1 MSKSTLSLIDK
12 QIMWSRLIA
21 VVEEQAQT
29 LQRTAFSTI
38 VRESG
43 DLAAGVFDAEG
54 RMLAQA
60 VTGTPGHINSMAL
73 AVGHVIAHYPIDTM
87 QPGDVFI
94 HNDPWLGTGHTND
107 FSLTTPCFRDGTLV
121 GFLACN
127 SHLMDI
133 GGLRDLT
140 SSTDVFMEGLY
151 LPILKIVR
159 AGVVDETL
167 MAVIRANTR
176 QPVETV
182 GDVYSLMNCNDV
194 GCTRLLEMMTE
205 FGLERLDELADYVI
219 DTSREAVRAE
229 IAKLPQGT
237 WRASMTIDGQDEPIE
252 LKAELTVS
260 DGHIHVDY
268 SGSSGM
274 TKRNFNVP
282 SCYALAYTS
291 YALGCIVARNIP
303 NNAGSLEPRTMSAPE
318 GSILNALKPAAVIAR
333 HLIGLMLPDLVFGC
347 LRQAIPDRVP
357 AEGSGVLWIVGA
369 SGPTTSPPR
378 FGEDFIV
385 SVVTTGGMGAL
396 PFRDGLSATGFPSG
410 VRGGPIE
417 IFESMS
423 TVIVWRK
430 EYRQDS
436 GGPGRARGGLGQVI
450 EMENGIPE
458 PFYFMGAYERVKFP
472 ARGFEG
478 GLPGAPGYVGL
489 TSGKALPT
497 KGRHLIAPGE
507 RALIMSPGGGGI
519 GDPGARDRA
528 LIESDLRNELI
539 SPQAA
544 RDNYG
549 LREVRA
555 GVAEPKSAREYQEG

>member
-1 MSKSTLSLIDK
+1 MDKPMNSSLIDT

-43 DLAAGVFDAEG
+43 DLAAGVFDAQG

-73 AVGHVIAHYPIDTM
+73 AVGHVIDHYPIATM

-94 HNDPWLGTGHTND
+94 HNDPWMGTGHTND
-107 FSLTTPCFRDGTLV
+107 ISLTTPCFRDDMLV

-133 GGLRDLT
+133 GGLIDRV

-151 LPILKIVR
+151 LPILKLVDG
-159 AGVVDETL
+159 GVLDETL

-194 GCTRLLEMMTE
+194 GCLRLLEMMDE
-205 FGLERLDELADYVI
+205 FALEELDELADHI
-219 DTSREAVRAE
+219 IETSREAVQAQ
-229 IAKLPQGT
+229 IAKLPKGT
-237 WRASMTIDGQDEPIE
+237 WHASLSLDGQGEPVE
-252 LKAELTVS
+252 LKAALTIS
-260 DGHIHVDY
+260 ENNIHVDY
-268 SGSSGM
+268 TGSAAM

-282 SCYALAYTS
+282 LCYTLAYTS
-291 YALGCIVARNIP
+291 YALGCIIARDIP
-303 NNAGSLEPRTMSAPE
+303 NNAGSLEPRTISAPE
-318 GSILNALKPAAVIAR
+318 GCILNAIKPVAVISR
-333 HLIGLMLPDLVFGC
+333 SQVGLMLPDLVFGC

-357 AEGSGVLWIVGA
+357 AENTCALWGITIL
-369 SGPTTSPPR
+369 GPKTSPPKVNER
-378 FGEDFIV
+378 FQV
-385 SVVTTGGMGAL
+385 QVTTTGGMGAL

-410 VRGGPIE
+410 VRGGSIE

-430 EYRQDS
+430 QYRQDS
-436 GGPGRARGGLGQVI
+436 GGAGRMRGGLGQDI
-450 EMENGIPE
+450 EMENGINE
-458 PFYFMGAYERVKFP
+458 AFLYNTTYERVDHP
-472 ARGFEG
+472 ARGVDG
-478 GLPGAPGYVGL
+478 GGAGAAGVIRL
-489 TSGKALPT
+489 RSGQHLAG
-497 KGRHLIAPGE
+497 KGQHLIPAGD
-507 RALIMSPGGGGI
+507 RVIILSPGGGGI
-519 GDPGARDRA
+519 GDPRTRARA
-528 LIESDLRNELI
+528 MVETDLANELI
-539 SPQAA
+539 SFEAA
-544 RDNYG
+544 RDLYG
-549 LREVRA
+549 LELA
-555 GVAEPKSAREYQEG
+555 AAE

>member
-1 MSKSTLSLIDK
+1 MDKPTTLNVIDK

-73 AVGHVIAHYPIDTM
+73 AVGHVIDRYPIAGM

-94 HNDPWLGTGHTND
+94 HNDPWMGTGHTND
-107 FSLTTPCFRDGTLV
+107 ISLTTPCFRDDVLV

-127 SHLMDI
+127 SHVMDI
-133 GGLRDLT
+133 GGLIDRV

-151 LPILKIVR
+151 LPILKIVDG
-159 AGVVDETL
+159 GVLNETL
-167 MAVIRANTR
+167 MSVIRANTR

-194 GCTRLLEMMTE
+194 GCDRLLDMMEE
-205 FGLERLDELADYVI
+205 FSLDQLDELADHII
-219 DTSREAVRAE
+219 DTSREAVKSE

-237 WRASMTIDGQDEPIE
+237 WHASLALDGQGEPVELRASLTI
-252 LKAELTVS
+252 S

-268 SGSSGM
+268 TGSAAMS
-274 TKRNFNVP
+274 KRNFNVP
-282 SCYALAYTS
+282 ICYTLAYTS
-291 YALGCIVARNIP
+291 YALGCIIARDIP
-303 NNAGSLEPRTMSAPE
+303 NNAGSLEPRTVSAPE
-318 GSILNALKPAAVIAR
+318 GCILNAIKPAAVISR
-333 HLIGLMLPDLVFGC
+333 SQVGLMLPDLVFGC

-357 AEGSGVLWIVGA
+357 AESTCALWGITIL
-369 SGPTTSPPR
+369 GPRTSPPKVNER
-378 FGEDFIV
+378 YQV
-385 SVVTTGGMGAL
+385 QVVTTGGMGAL

-417 IFESMS
+417 VFEAMS

-436 GGPGRARGGLGQVI
+436 GGAGRMRGGLGQVI
-450 EMENGIPE
+450 EMENGIDE
-458 PFYFMGAYERVKFP
+458 AFLYNTTYERVDHP
-472 ARGFEG
+472 ARGVDG
-478 GLPGAPGYVGL
+478 GGFGAAGVIRL
-489 TSGKALPT
+489 RSGKRLAG
-497 KGRHLIAPGE
+497 KGQHLIPAGD
-507 RALIMSPGGGGI
+507 RVIIQSPGGGGV
-519 GDPGARDRA
+519 GDPRQRSRA
-528 LIESDLRNELI
+528 QVEADLANELI
-539 SPQAA
+539 SLDAA
-544 RDNYG
+544 RDLYG
-549 LREVRA
+549 LERA
-555 GVAEPKSAREYQEG
+555 AAE